1 MLENKVLLW
10 IKEKEQSGYTPE
22 QLYTYLTNQ
31 GYSGKDAQESIL
43 YVNENPDFNQNNN
56 SNYNSSKNE
65 KNINQINPKI
75 NKILKI
81 ILILTIISILIGSF
95 FLYSNFYS
103 EKPIENQKN
112 IEFDDYSNIK
122 KENKNEIIENKNE
135 IIKTNSSNIDK

>member
-10 IKEKEQSGYTPE
+10 IKEKEQNGYTPE

-31 GYSGKDAQESIL
+31 GYSGKDAKESIL
-43 YVNENPDFNQNNN
+43 YVNQNPDFNQNNN
-56 SNYNSSKNE
+56 SNYTPSQNKN
-65 KNINQINPKI
+65 NISQINPKI

-95 FLYSNFYS
+95 LLYSNFYS
-103 EKPIENQKN
+103 EKPIENQQN
-112 IEFDDYSNIK
+112 IKFDDYSNIK
-122 KENKNEIIENKNE
+122 KENTNTIENETK

>member
-10 IKEKEQSGYTPE
+10 IKEKEQNGYTPE

-31 GYSGKDAQESIL
+31 GYSGKDAKESIL
-43 YVNENPDFNQNNN
+43 YVNQNPDFNQNNN
-56 SNYNSSKNE
+56 SNYTSSQNKN
-65 KNINQINPKI
+65 NISQINPKI

-95 FLYSNFYS
+95 LLYSNFYS
-103 EKPIENQKN
+103 EKPIETQQN
-112 IEFDDYSNIK
+112 IKFDDYSNIK
-122 KENKNEIIENKNE
+122 KENTNTIENETK

>member
-10 IKEKEQSGYTPE
+10 IKEKEQNGYTPE

-31 GYSGKDAQESIL
+31 GYSGKDAKESIL
-43 YVNENPDFNQNNN
+43 YVNQNPDFNQNNN
-56 SNYNSSKNE
+56 SNYTSSQNKN
-65 KNINQINPKI
+65 NISQINPKI

-95 FLYSNFYS
+95 LLYSNFYS
-103 EKPIENQKN
+103 EKPIENQQN
-112 IEFDDYSNIK
+112 IKFDDYSNIK
-122 KENKNEIIENKNE
+122 KENTNTIENETK